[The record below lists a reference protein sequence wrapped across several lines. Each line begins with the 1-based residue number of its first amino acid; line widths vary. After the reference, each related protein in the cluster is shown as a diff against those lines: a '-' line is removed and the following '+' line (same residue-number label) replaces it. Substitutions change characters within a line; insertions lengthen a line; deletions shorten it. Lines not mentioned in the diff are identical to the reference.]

1 MNAAGRL
8 GLYGAGLV
16 VAFGAAFA
24 VASAVVPGGPEERTD
39 MTAHEH
45 AETPEAPSH
54 AHDTGHDNDEH
65 GGEAAVTEALAGL
78 SLSAQGYELSPVT
91 APAATGET
99 GALSFRILD
108 ADGEP
113 VTAFDTAH
121 EKELHLIVVRTDGTG
136 FRHVHPTLDRETGVW
151 SIPWEW
157 DAAGAYRIFADIAP
171 TGGAA
176 VTLTRTVDVAGELDP
191 QPAIETTTV
200 DDVAGYRVSLDGTLA
215 AGEARELTLTVAR
228 DGEPVTTLQP
238 YLGALGH
245 LVALRDG
252 DLAYLHAH
260 SQESDATGPDIAFT
274 VEAPTAGRYLL
285 YLDFQVEGEVHTASF
300 VVDATLSGATVD
312 GATGDAPSGH
322 DDGSHEH

>member
-24 VASAVVPGGPEERTD
+24 LASAVVPGDQGGRTD
-39 MTAHEH
+39 MTEHEH
-45 AETPEAPSH
+45 AAAPEATSH
-54 AHDTGHDNDEH
+54 AHNAGEH
-65 GGEAAVTEALAGL
+65 ESTSASAEALAGL

-121 EKELHLIVVRTDGTG
+121 EKELHLIVVRTDGSG
-136 FRHVHPTLDRETGVW
+136 FRHVHPTLDRATGAW

-157 DAAGAYRIFADIAP
+157 DAAGAYRVFADIAP
-171 TGGAA
+171 TDGTA
-176 VTLTRTVDVAGELDP
+176 VTLTRTIDVAGELAP
-191 QPAIETTTV
+191 QPATETRTV
-200 DDVAGYRVSLDGTLA
+200 DDVAGYRVTLDGTLA
-215 AGEARELTLTVAR
+215 AGEAHELTLTVSR
-228 DGEPVTTLQP
+228 DGAPVTTLQP

-260 SQESDATGPDIAFT
+260 PHESDATGPDVAFT

-300 VVDATLSGATVD
+300 VVDATA
-312 GATGDAPSGH
+312 GDGH
-322 DDGSHEH
+322 DGGSTGTDHNGH